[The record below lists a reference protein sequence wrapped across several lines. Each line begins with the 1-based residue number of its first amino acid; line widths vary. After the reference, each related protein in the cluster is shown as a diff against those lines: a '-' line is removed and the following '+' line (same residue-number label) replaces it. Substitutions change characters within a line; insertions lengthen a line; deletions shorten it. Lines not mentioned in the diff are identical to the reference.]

1 MESMKSMNTLDA
13 LDRKILHEVQLN
25 NQLTS
30 AHLSEK
36 IGLSPTSIQRRLNRL
51 RADKVIESDI
61 AVVSSAALGRSLTM
75 MIAVTLERERS
86 DIIDHF
92 KKSVQREPV
101 VMSAYYVTGDNDFI
115 LIVSARDMEEYE
127 AFTRNFLYDNPDIK
141 GFKTTVV
148 MDRIKASFYI
158 PPWE

>member
-1 MESMKSMNTLDA
+1 MSLLDD

-30 AHLSEK
+30 AQVSER
-36 IGLSPTSIQRRLNRL
+36 IGLSPTSTQRRLNRL
-51 RADKVIESDI
+51 RRDKVIEGDVAIVSNA
-61 AVVSSAALGRSLTM
+61 AVGRPLTM
-75 MIAVTLERERS
+75 MIDVTLERERA
-86 DIIDHF
+86 DIIDKF
-92 KKSVQREPV
+92 KKSVRAEPV
-101 VMSAYYVTGDNDFI
+101 VMSAYYVTGETDFI
-115 LIVSARDMEEYE
+115 LIISARDMDEYE
-127 AFTRNFLYDNPDIK
+127 QFTRKFLYDNPDIK

>member
-1 MESMKSMNTLDA
+1 MEYIKNMSTLDT

-30 AHLSEK
+30 AQLSEK
-36 IGLSPTSIQRRLNRL
+36 IGLSPTSTQRRLNRL
-51 RADKVIESDI
+51 RAEKVIESDVAI
-61 AVVSSAALGRSLTM
+61 VSSAALGRSLTM

-92 KKSVQREPV
+92 KKSVRREPV

-115 LIVSARDMEEYE
+115 LIVSARDMNEYE
-127 AFTRNFLYDNPDIK
+127 EFTRSFLYDNPDIK

>member
-1 MESMKSMNTLDA
+1 MAKSRTLDT

-30 AHLSEK
+30 AQLSERV
-36 IGLSPTSIQRRLNRL
+36 GLSPTSAQRRLNRL
-51 RADKVIESDI
+51 RADKIIEGDI
-61 AVVSSAALGRSLTM
+61 SVVSNAAVGRSLTM
-75 MIAVTLERERS
+75 IIAVQLERERS

-92 KKSVQREPV
+92 KKTVRGEPI
-101 VMSAYYVTGDNDFI
+101 VMSAYYVTGDTDFI
-115 LIVSARDMEEYE
+115 LIISARDMNEYE
-127 AFTRNFLYDNPDIK
+127 EFTRHFLYDNPDIK

-148 MDRIKASFYI
+148 MDRIKASLYV

>member
-1 MESMKSMNTLDA
+1 MSNLDA

-30 AHLSEK
+30 AQLSDK
-36 IGLSPTSIQRRLNRL
+36 IGLSPTSTQRRLNRL
-51 RADKVIESDI
+51 RADKVIEGDVAI
-61 AVVSSAALGRSLTM
+61 VSSAALGRALTM

-92 KKSVQREPV
+92 KKSVRREPI
-101 VMSAYYVTGDNDFI
+101 VMSAYYVTGDTDFI
-115 LIVSARDMEEYE
+115 LIVSARDMAEYE
-127 AFTRNFLYDNPDIK
+127 AFTRSFLYENPDIK

>member
-1 MESMKSMNTLDA
+1 MSAIDE

-30 AHLSEK
+30 SQLSQK
-36 IGLSPTSIQRRLNRL
+36 IGLSPTSIQRRLKRM
-51 RADKVIESDI
+51 RQDKIIVGDI
-61 AVVSSAALGRSLTM
+61 AVVSSTAVGRPLTM
-75 MIAVTLERERS
+75 MIDVTLERERS

-92 KKSVQREPV
+92 KTSLRNEPA
-101 VMSAYYVTGDNDFI
+101 VMSAYYVTGESDFI
-115 LIVSARDMEEYE
+115 LIISTKDMDEYE
-127 AFTRNFLYDNPDIK
+127 EFTRNFLYDNRDIK

-148 MDRIKASFYI
+148 MDRIKATFYV

>member
-1 MESMKSMNTLDA
+1 MANLDD
-13 LDRKILHEVQLN
+13 LDRKILHEIQLN

-30 AHLSEK
+30 AQLSER
-36 IGLSPTSIQRRLNRL
+36 IGLSPTSTQRRLNRL
-51 RADKVIESDI
+51 RRDKIIEGDVAI
-61 AVVSSAALGRSLTM
+61 ISSAAVGRPLMM

-92 KKSVQREPV
+92 KASVRREPR
-101 VMSAYYVTGDNDFI
+101 VMSAYYVTGDTDFI
-115 LIVSARDMEEYE
+115 LIISVRDMEEYE
-127 AFTRNFLYDNPDIK
+127 QFTRSFLYDNPDIK

-148 MDRIKASFYI
+148 MDRIKASFYV

>member
-1 MESMKSMNTLDA
+1 MSALDD

-30 AHLSEK
+30 AQLSEK
-36 IGLSPTSIQRRLNRL
+36 IGLSPTSTQRRLNRL
-51 RADKVIESDI
+51 RREKIIEGDVAI
-61 AVVSSAALGRSLTM
+61 VSSAAVGRALTM

-92 KKSVQREPV
+92 KRSVRREPV

-115 LIVSARDMEEYE
+115 LIVSAKDMEEYE

-158 PPWE
+158 PPWA

>member
-1 MESMKSMNTLDA
+1 MAEIDGF
-13 LDRKILHEVQLN
+13 DRKILHEVQQD

-30 AHLSEK
+30 AQLSERV
-36 IGLSPTSIQRRLNRL
+36 GLSPTSAQRRLNRL
-51 RADKVIESDI
+51 RRDKVIEADVSI
-61 AVVSSAALGRSLTM
+61 VSNAAVGRPLTM
-75 MIAVTLERERS
+75 MVDVTLERERV

-92 KKSVQREPV
+92 KKSVRREPA
-101 VMSAYYVTGDNDFI
+101 VMSAYYVTGDTDFI
-115 LIVSARDMEEYE
+115 LIISVRDMAEYE
-127 AFTRNFLYDNPDIK
+127 QFTRNFLYDNPDIK

>member
-1 MESMKSMNTLDA
+1 MGVLDA

-25 NQLTS
+25 NQLT
-30 AHLSEK
+30 AAQISEK
-36 IGLSPTSIQRRLNRL
+36 IGLSPTSTQRRLNKL
-51 RADKVIESDI
+51 RRDKIIQGDVAI
-61 AVVSSAALGRSLTM
+61 VSSAAVGRPLTM

-92 KKSVQREPV
+92 KNAVRREPV
-101 VMSAYYVTGDNDFI
+101 VMSAYYVTGDTDFI
-115 LIVSARDMEEYE
+115 LIISARDMNEYE
-127 AFTRNFLYDNPDIK
+127 TFTRNFLYDNPDIK